1 MNLGYAKKKKGK
13 ECLRLSECGLRRVIY
28 ELGRAKLHAKIWQSN
43 KNNKIF
49 RGVGVC
55 VYEADVITHL

>member
-1 MNLGYAKKKKGK
+1 MHKREM
-13 ECLRLSECGLRRVIY
+13 ECLRLSEYGLKGLIY
-28 ELGRAKLHAKIWQSN
+28 ELGKVELQVGIWQSN

-55 VYEADVITHL
+55 VYEADVITLL